1 MREMSDFSGT
11 RGGSCLSA
19 RSARVRS
26 GGTASAREIGHRPLV
41 TYGWAFQTCES
52 IFFSFPNPEEVTVY
66 LQRLSFSLALV
77 LAAVPVACSAGGGG
91 EKGLTGAGANGA
103 GGATGNSSSGMGGDD
118 IIIPPSTGSGTPS
131 QCGNTLEV
139 THRDFNETH
148 PDFEMPFSGDV
159 VRLQLVQPTL
169 AADLTPVFRDSIGC
183 PQDGGNPT
191 QCANWMPTEPVIKD
205 ADSFYQWYHTVDGVN
220 IKFSKK
226 LELTEQP
233 PGSGTFVF
241 DSDAFFPLD
250 ASEGFG
256 VSPAGHFMMK
266 NFLFTTEIHLNFE
279 YKAGQKFTFRGD
291 DDLWIFV
298 NGKLA
303 LDIGSMHSPA
313 QGTIDFDAQA
323 AALGIAPGQT
333 YAMDIF
339 QAERHTTGSNFRF
352 ETNISCFIP
361 GPVPK

>member
-1 MREMSDFSGT
+1 MMR
-11 RGGSCLSA
+11 
-19 RSARVRS
+19 
-26 GGTASAREIGHRPLV
+26 
-41 TYGWAFQTCES
+41 
-52 IFFSFPNPEEVTVY
+52 
-66 LQRLSFSLALV
+66 RLWLALV
-77 LAAVPVACSAGGGG
+77 VAIPAMGVACSAGGGG
-91 EKGLTGAGANGA
+91 DKGTTGESTNGA
-103 GGATGNSSSGMGGDD
+103 GGKGSSGSGEGGD
-118 IIIPPSTGSGTPS
+118 IILPTSSGSGNPNS
-131 QCGNTLEV
+131 ECGSVLDV
-139 THRDFNETH
+139 TYRDFNESH

-159 VRLQLVQPTL
+159 VRLQLVQDTL
-169 AADLTPVFRDSIGC
+169 GGDLTPVFKSSIGC

-191 QCANWMPTEPVIKD
+191 QCANWVPSQAVIQN
-205 ADSFYQWYHTVDGVN
+205 ADSFNQWYHTVDGVN
-220 IKFSKK
+220 VKFNKK
-226 LELTEQP
+226 LTLTETP

-241 DSDAFFPLD
+241 DSSAFFPLD

-256 VSPAGHFMMK
+256 ITPPGNSDMK

-303 LDIGSMHSPA
+303 LDLGSMHSA
-313 QGTIDFDAQA
+313 VAGTIDFDAQA
-323 AALGIAPGQT
+323 AALGIAPGGT